1 LTEPAAPRDEL
12 SRALHWD
19 GCVNVRDLGGLP
31 TTDGGRTRRGMIVR
45 GGVPRDLTAAGWQP
59 LVQHGIALVIDLR
72 AEEELDPDRPL
83 PPPLPVVRV
92 PLMGERDDE
101 YIAEIVALLQDVD
114 DEVDRYRVWYVHTL
128 ERHRARFAEALQAI
142 ADAGE
147 GTVLIHCAAGK
158 DRTGLLTALLLRLA
172 GVSTEHVADD
182 YAESEAEQ
190 PAPREAMLG
199 VLRELDRRYAGVRAY
214 LSAAGLDDDR
224 IDRLERRLRDDARAS
239 VTVD

>member
-1 LTEPAAPRDEL
+1 
-12 SRALHWD
+12 
-19 GCVNVRDLGGLP
+19 
-31 TTDGGRTRRGMIVR
+31 
-45 GGVPRDLTAAGWQP
+45 
-59 LVQHGIALVIDLR
+59 
-72 AEEELDPDRPL
+72 
-83 PPPLPVVRV
+83 
-92 PLMGERDDE
+92 MGERDDE